1 MERSSSAT
9 DVGYAPM
16 ATDAEQLLTSS
27 GHESGRV
34 ASAMFPGRRE
44 DESALQ
50 AAPRALILGGFI
62 CIYAG
67 VCISVLNDSAHL
79 PRFWLTNPHT
89 MSFFS
94 TALLTVGGIALVGL
108 VLLLA
113 LRPEVRP
120 ACTCTDV
127 CKANR
132 IGGYVYQC
140 SVLAL
145 LVSLPYLAFFFYS
158 VREFRPQEAAWFV
171 AGVFAL
177 LTVQYSFREITKH
190 LQNYRLPLLQK
201 NIVRILL
208 MPPVVSTAAL
218 FPVHGCV
225 PAPGLV

>member
-1 MERSSSAT
+1 MGPPLLPSQCHPRPAT
-9 DVGYAPM
+9 HIPTRIGCGG
-16 ATDAEQLLTSS
+16 S
-27 GHESGRV
+27 G
-34 ASAMFPGRRE
+34 GRRE

-50 AAPRALILGGFI
+50 AAPRALILCCFI
-62 CIYAG
+62 SVYAG
-67 VCISVLNDSAHL
+67 VCIRVLNDSAHL

-94 TALLTVGGIALVGL
+94 TALLTVGVIALVGL

-145 LVSLPYLAFFFYS
+145 LGGRTVGPRGPNPA
-158 VREFRPQEAAWFV
+158 VGQEER
-171 AGVFAL
+171 AL
-177 LTVQYSFREITKH
+177 
-190 LQNYRLPLLQK
+190 
-201 NIVRILL
+201 
-208 MPPVVSTAAL
+208 TAAL
-218 FPVHGCV
+218 VAAYV
-225 PAPGLV
+225 LTAASAWWRATARAKDKTA